1 MYAFGFVSVWMFILT
16 CTLQD
21 PYVPQVMIDYTEVG
35 PLFLESSGNFSAH
48 SCSFLHIPVCKIFCT
63 SLLPSNILCVSCF
76 FSIEDWDR
84 GFGTWLDHLLMP
96 VIAPWSVEPSKM

>member
-35 PLFLESSGNFSAH
+35 PLFLESSGNFFAHSFLFVKFSAH
-48 SCSFLHIPVCKIFCT
+48 PCCPLIYCVYLAFSPLRTGTVVSGPGWTIY
-63 SLLPSNILCVSCF
+63 LCQ
-76 FSIEDWDR
+76 
-84 GFGTWLDHLLMP
+84 
-96 VIAPWSVEPSKM
+96 